1 MTHRPNDG
9 GRPGPIGDV
18 VQAFLRSSGLAGRV
32 AQASILPEWGTL
44 VGAHVARVAQP
55 LWITPDGVLFVAV
68 TSHAWM
74 NELSFM
80 EAELLEAINR
90 LTPDHP
96 IRAIRW
102 QYRRSA
108 EI

>member
-1 MTHRPNDG
+1 VTNRSDDG
-9 GRPGPIGDV
+9 GRPGPIGDAV
-18 VQAFLRSSGLAGRV
+18 LAFLRSSGLAGRV
-32 AQASILPEWGTL
+32 AQASILPEWSRL

-80 EAELLEAINR
+80 EAELLEAINK
-90 LTPDHP
+90 LTPEHP

-102 QYRRSA
+102 QYRRA
-108 EI
+108 ADI